1 MTAMFFT
8 LLCGLG
14 VIIGALIGS
23 VGIGGVLL
31 VPALVYLGG
40 IEVHAAVAIGMWA
53 FLFSGAVA
61 TLLYARRGSIDWR
74 AAIWLC
80 AGAVPAAFAGALAM
94 SVMPGRLLELLIA
107 LLVAFAGANA
117 LLRRRRESSGDAM
130 PSPAVLVAI
139 GALTGFGSALSG
151 TGGALILL
159 PILVWLGVS
168 GLAAVGLVQVIQ
180 IPIAGFATIGNLAS
194 GYFDPAI
201 GSVVAATLVV
211 GVVVGARAAH
221 AISARA
227 LERGLAVVLVATGA
241 FLALRLAAAF
251 MPG

>member
-1 MTAMFFT
+1 
-8 LLCGLG
+8 
-14 VIIGALIGS
+14 
-23 VGIGGVLL
+23 
-31 VPALVYLGG
+31 
-40 IEVHAAVAIGMWA
+40 
-53 FLFSGAVA
+53 
-61 TLLYARRGSIDWR
+61 
-74 AAIWLC
+74 
-80 AGAVPAAFAGALAM
+80 M